1 NKESKQLAKLAA
13 RSNYAEKIKPS
24 SLKVINKFDKA
35 PYYPGFHDD
44 HHDNPLLTK
53 KTKSKPIIWDIKDE
67 KDEYPFVNKHPSF
80 QEEHIILGEKE
91 SCPVYDTDTEEKE
104 EFDEKEAYGDLQMS
118 KQYGNESQNGA
129 KSDSSCYITSES
141 DNLGDFEYSL
151 PNKKTKNDGGSA
163 NAILDSI
170 IKDEDIHG
178 KANDECIPLKFK
190 FDDSDDDSLSQATN
204 DLDVEGV
211 FQEMG
216 FLLEEAID
224 SYKTPTPTA
233 ESEGKDDY
241 NDDTKT
247 SVFKFYQR
255 GDHKDVYLEEQTGMR
270 CRLYGVV
277 LLESKCVIPKLAN
290 ITPDKSEMS
299 EFEDVVRMSNDL
311 SAVIQTI
318 DAVKGALSVAKSWL
332 TKSKPFL
339 ASDLGLMPV
348 SNSLLRV
355 DTLKNL
361 VSESKSLK
369 FPVEERSLLEDVL
382 ATFMQ
387 WETNAYSALDDAES
401 LLNILDVGNLTLP
414 MVTEYFLSRAVKIS
428 SMTYEP
434 SDEDILY
441 ANGITFSNGLA
452 SMEYSVPS
460 TLPVT
465 FMDATERNH
474 APLQRCELIRVK
486 MMKT

>member
-1 NKESKQLAKLAA
+1 MTVE
-13 RSNYAEKIKPS
+13 E
-24 SLKVINKFDKA
+24 VINEFDKA

-53 KTKSKPIIWDIKDE
+53 KTKSEPIIWDIE
-67 KDEYPFVNKHPSF
+67 EYPFVNKHLSF
-80 QEEHIILGEKE
+80 QEEPIMLGEKE
-91 SCPVYDTDTEEKE
+91 SCPIYDTDKEEKKNLIKKKLME
-104 EFDEKEAYGDLQMS
+104 IFKCQNIEQENAIKYYEL
-118 KQYGNESQNGA
+118 KKVRPKNE
-129 KSDSSCYITSES
+129 
-141 DNLGDFEYSL
+141 
-151 PNKKTKNDGGSA
+151 GGSA

-178 KANDECIPLKFK
+178 KANDECIPLKLK
-190 FDDSDDDSLSQATN
+190 FDDSDDDSSSQTTN
-204 DLDVEGV
+204 DPDVEGL

-216 FLLEEAID
+216 FLIAEAID
-224 SYKTPTPTA
+224 SYRTPTLTT

-247 SVFKFYQR
+247 SVFKLYQK
-255 GDHKDVYLEEQTGMR
+255 GDHKDVYIEEKTGMR
-270 CRLYGVV
+270 CRLCGAV
-277 LLESKCVIPKLAN
+277 LVESKYVIPKLEN
-290 ITPDKSEMS
+290 ITPDKSEMY
-299 EFEDVVRMSNDL
+299 EFEDVVRMSEDL

-318 DAVKGALSVAKSWL
+318 DVVKGALSVAKPWL

-339 ASDLGLMPV
+339 ASDLGLMPI

-361 VSESKSLK
+361 VSESLSLK
-369 FPVEERSLLEDVL
+369 FPMEERDEISSDLIFQITNHVSTMESITKDKFTHRYDSLVL
-382 ATFMQ
+382 VK
-387 WETNAYSALDDAES
+387 
-401 LLNILDVGNLTLP
+401 VGNLTLL
-414 MVTEYFLSRAVKIS
+414 MVAEYFLSRAVKIS

-441 ANGITFSNGLA
+441 ADGITFSNGLA

-460 TLPVT
+460 TLLVT
-465 FMDATERNH
+465 FMDATKRNH